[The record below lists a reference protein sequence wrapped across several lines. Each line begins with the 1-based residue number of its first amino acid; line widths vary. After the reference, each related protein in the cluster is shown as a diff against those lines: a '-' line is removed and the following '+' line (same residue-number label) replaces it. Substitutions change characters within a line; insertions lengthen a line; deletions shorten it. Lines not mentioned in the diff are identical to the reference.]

1 MKGDRVFCL
10 FSELLTF
17 LSWSTS
23 KRAIL
28 RMGDFL
34 GNLEDRSYIKM
45 RISHFHCLYKK
56 GQHNY
61 VQLISFSLLSA
72 QGQDY

>member
-17 LSWSTS
+17 LSWLS

-45 RISHFHCLYKK
+45 GISHFHC
-56 GQHNY
+56 
-61 VQLISFSLLSA
+61 
-72 QGQDY
+72 